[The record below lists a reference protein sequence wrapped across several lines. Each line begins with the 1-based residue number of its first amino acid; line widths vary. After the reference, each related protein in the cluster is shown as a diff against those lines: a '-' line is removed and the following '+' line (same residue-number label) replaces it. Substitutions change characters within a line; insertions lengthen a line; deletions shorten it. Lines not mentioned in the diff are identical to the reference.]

1 MELLSVTMS
10 DGVIPRS
17 EIEDK
22 DNSSQDK
29 SNYKIVHK
37 GDMVYNSMRMWQGA
51 NGISPYD
58 GIVSPAYTVLMPK
71 QRINNGYFAALFKNI
86 NMINEFRKNSQGMTS
101 DTWNLNYPQIKTI
114 KIRIP
119 SIYEQEK
126 ISEMLGILEMRI
138 ASQVQLIDNLKKYKR
153 GLSNKLFED
162 YANNWT
168 IANFADVFKILQNNT
183 FSRVELTCEETEI
196 LNIHY
201 GDVLIKYGDI
211 LDLSKVCDIPFIKN
225 NIDLKRYTET
235 SYLKNGDVVIADTAE
250 DYTVGK
256 TIEIFSASGKR
267 ILSGLHTIPCRP
279 LISFEAKYLGYYL
292 NSYNFR
298 KQILPLIQG
307 TKVSSISKSKLKKVK
322 VKYPEQKEQK
332 RIVSILSLI
341 DEKIYI
347 AEHQLTSLKI
357 CKDGLLQQMF
367 I

>member
-1 MELLSVTMS
+1 MS
-10 DGVIPRS
+10 GDSGARHDRVSI
-17 EIEDK
+17 K
-22 DNSSQDK
+22 DDTFF
-29 SNYKIVHK
+29 
-37 GDMVYNSMRMWQGA
+37 A
-51 NGISPYD
+51 
-58 GIVSPAYTVLMPK
+58 MP
-71 QRINNGYFAALFKNI
+71 INL
-86 NMINEFRKNSQGMTS
+86 
-101 DTWNLNYPQIKTI
+101 
-114 KIRIP
+114 P
-119 SIYEQEK
+119 SEQEQSK
-126 ISEMLGILEMRI
+126 IASFLQSLDERI
-138 ASQVQLIDNLKKYKR
+138 AAQEKLVASLKKYKR

-162 YANNWT
+162 YSNNW
-168 IANFADVFKILQNNT
+168 IAAKFADVFKLLQNNT
-183 FSRVELTCEETEI
+183 FSRAELTCEETEI

-225 NIDLKRYTET
+225 NIDLKRYSET

-267 ILSGLHTIPCRP
+267 ILSGLHTIPCRS
-279 LISFEAKYLGYYL
+279 LVSFEAKYLGYYL
-292 NSYNFR
+292 NSYSFR

-307 TKVSSISKSKLKKVK
+307 TKVSSISKSELQKVK
-322 VKYPEQKEQK
+322 VKYPEPKEQK

-347 AEHQLTSLKI
+347 AELTFLKI